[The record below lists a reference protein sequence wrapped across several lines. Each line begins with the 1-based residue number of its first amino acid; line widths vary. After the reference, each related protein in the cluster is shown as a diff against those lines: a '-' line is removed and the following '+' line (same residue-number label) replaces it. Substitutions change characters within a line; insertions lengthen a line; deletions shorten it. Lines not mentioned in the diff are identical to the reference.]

1 VVTHLTTNPPVSCL
15 TRAERTGSRG
25 FKILWSYVQKAVIL
39 LIIYQ
44 RQKQKQ
50 KRDGNDTVKEERYR
64 EGTIEQEGDRN
75 GIFELAIEEEEEEA
89 NM

>member
-1 VVTHLTTNPPVSCL
+1 
-15 TRAERTGSRG
+15 
-25 FKILWSYVQKAVIL
+25 
-39 LIIYQ
+39 
-44 RQKQKQ
+44 
-50 KRDGNDTVKEERYR
+50 VKEERYR